1 MASIDCKIS
10 SVLPLISLVSSIR
23 LDVRRNV
30 QFILIFPWSSAFQP
44 SIPKSN
50 PNSRFLFD
58 TQRLRLNLVS
68 VPALV
73 GLGSRFATRVSS
85 TGRDDE
91 RPYNWISLLS
101 FLIGPL
107 SISPEISPVISPVML
122 PRVIVPRIAPCTA
135 KCFGVSFDDIRVF
148 EACVSCDVCEV
159 GNVCDN
165 CVSFNAAGSA
175 GSAGSV
181 GSVGSSGSVG
191 SAGSVGSSFSPAAPR
206 CVFVQTRWSFP
217 ISLSPSPS
225 DARGAAVTVVP
236 SVRVVEQL
244 RSEP

>member
-1 MASIDCKIS
+1 MACCFWAACMASIDCKIS

-73 GLGSRFATRVSS
+73 GLGSSRFATRVSS

-107 SISPEISPVISPVML
+107 SISPEISPFISPVML

-148 EACVSCDVCEV
+148 EACVSCDVCEI

-165 CVSFNAAGSA
+165 CVSFNA
-175 GSAGSV
+175 
-181 GSVGSSGSVG
+181 
-191 SAGSVGSSFSPAAPR
+191 AGSVGSSFSPAAPR